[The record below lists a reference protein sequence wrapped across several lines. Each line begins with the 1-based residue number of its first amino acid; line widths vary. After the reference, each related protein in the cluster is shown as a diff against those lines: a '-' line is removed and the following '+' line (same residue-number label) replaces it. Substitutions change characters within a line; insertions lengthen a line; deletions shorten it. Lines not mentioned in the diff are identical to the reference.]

1 MLFCGCTG
9 MQGSEAEKR
18 KQKNAKAELIT
29 RKSSEVV
36 YIIPPT
42 KRRTRETYPW
52 EEKTP

>member
-1 MLFCGCTG
+1 

-36 YIIPPT
+36 YLIPT
-42 KRRTRETYPW
+42 IQRRDREKYPW
-52 EEKTP
+52 EEESR